1 MLSDQQ
7 GPGGPQQHSGY
18 TLPDC
23 YRHPGRET
31 GVSCT
36 RCERPVC
43 PECRVEA
50 SVGFQCQECV
60 RGGGAAVRQ
69 ARTEFGGQVT
79 RDGALVT
86 KILIGIN
93 LAVWGLTYV
102 MSTSV
107 LNSLYMVGQMP
118 LQYGGGGVA
127 DGQWYRMITS
137 VFFHTYWLHIAMNM
151 WSLWIIGPALEQ
163 LLGRWRFLGLYL
175 VSGLAGSALCLIVA
189 PDTPTLG
196 ASGAI
201 FGLLGA
207 LLVLQRKRG
216 YQLGPIVAI
225 ILVNLV
231 ATFTI
236 AGISWEAHIGG
247 LAAGVLVGY
256 GLAHAPGGRN
266 RALVQWGTMGL
277 VLAAV
282 AVASVIAAAQL

>member
-7 GPGGPQQHSGY
+7 GPGGSQQPGGSDPH

-43 PECRVEA
+43 PECRVDA
-50 SVGFQCQECV
+50 AVGFQCRECV
-60 RGGGAAVRQ
+60 RGGGAAVRE
-69 ARTEFGGQVT
+69 ARTEFGGQLV

-93 LAVWGLTYV
+93 VVVWALART
-102 MSTSV
+102 V
-107 LNSLYMVGQMP
+107 LSATALNYLYMWGT
-118 LQYGGGGVA
+118 GVA

-137 VFFHTYWLHIAMNM
+137 VFFHTAPLHIAMNM
-151 WSLWIIGPALEQ
+151 WSLWVLGPPLER
-163 LLGRWRFLGLYL
+163 LLGRWRFLALYL
-175 VSGLAGSALCLIVA
+175 VSGLAGSALQLIVA
-189 PDTPTLG
+189 PDTPALG

-207 LLVLQRKRG
+207 LLVIQRKRG
-216 YQLGPIVAI
+216 YALGPIVAI
-225 ILVNLV
+225 VVVNLV

-236 AGISWEAHIGG
+236 ANISWEAHIGG
-247 LAAGVLVGY
+247 LVAGALVAFGM
-256 GLAHAPGGRN
+256 AHAPARN
-266 RALVQWGTMGL
+266 RVLVQSGTVLL

-282 AVASVIAAAQL
+282 LVATLLGVARIG